1 MPILKVELFSGRSHE
16 VRDLLAQRL
25 TEVIT
30 DVLGTAP
37 EDVSVIVSEV
47 QPRDWFVG
55 GRSYAA
61 RQSGNHGE

>member
-1 MPILKVELFSGRSHE
+1 MLI
-16 VRDLLAQRL
+16 DLGVCTNRRP
-25 TEVIT
+25 
-30 DVLGTAP
+30 P